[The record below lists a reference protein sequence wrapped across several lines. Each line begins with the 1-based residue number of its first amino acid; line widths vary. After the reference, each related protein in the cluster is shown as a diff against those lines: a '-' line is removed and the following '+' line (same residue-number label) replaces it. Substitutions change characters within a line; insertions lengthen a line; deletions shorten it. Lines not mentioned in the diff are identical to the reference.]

1 MGKRMNLKNKKKK
14 RHIIK
19 KTIFIIVF
27 LFSCFFTIR
36 LLASIS
42 IENQSDEFL
51 TYLLENQNI
60 YLEDNRKGFSYFHKL
75 MMNIINVDLSSPLT
89 FLNRDYKG
97 LTNNNIVQVRQTETT
112 FKNKDQS
119 KKNPTIYIYNT
130 HQTED
135 YKPTSYLE
143 YSVNPSVMMS
153 SYILEEQLTKKGY
166 KVLVEEE
173 SVSKLRT
180 SLGLN
185 YAGSYK
191 VTRSMMETAKKNN
204 PTLKYYIDLHRDSLT
219 HDKTTLTADNKSY
232 AKILFLIG
240 LENTNY
246 QENLDFTTKISTSL
260 NEKVPG
266 LSKGIYKK
274 EGPLVNGVYN
284 QDFSYRVILVEVG
297 GNENTIEEVYRSLI
311 VLGEVLDEVIKSD

>member
-14 RHIIK
+14 KHIIK
-19 KTIFIIVF
+19 KTVFITVF

-60 YLEDNRKGFSYFHKL
+60 YLETNRKGFSYFHKL
-75 MMNIINVDLSSPLT
+75 MMNIINIDLSSPLT

-97 LTNNNIVQVRQTETT
+97 LINNNIVQIKKTETT

-130 HQTED
+130 HQTEE

-143 YSVNPSVMMS
+143 YSVNPNVMMS

-185 YAGSYK
+185 YAGSYE

-219 HDKTTLTADNKSY
+219 HDKTTLIIDNKSY

-240 LENTNY
+240 LENANY
-246 QENLDFTTKISTSL
+246 QENLDFTTRISNLL

-274 EGPLVNGVYN
+274 EGPFVNGVYN
-284 QDFSYRVILVEVG
+284 QDFSSRVILIELG

-311 VLGEVLDEVIKSD
+311 ILGEALDEVMKND